1 MDDDVCTVIILVA
14 TSSRITFYRVSYRIV
29 SYRIVS
35 YRCIAQ
41 LLFILSIVVDILSRS
56 VGGTFYGIHL
66 VAKLIYREK
75 ARMKNKELAIFHDND
90 FYFIFIFY
98 RFNTTPT
105 RCVKYYLYIYFGVW

>member
-1 MDDDVCTVIILVA
+1 MYLWMMMYALSLFWWRPVA
-14 TSSRITFYRVSYRIV
+14 VLLSIVYRIV
-29 SYRIVS
+29 LYRIVS

-105 RCVKYYLYIYFGVW
+105 IVLSPLYAN